1 MRSLGP
7 EGGQI
12 TAVNTHDELNCF
24 YELLPTLV
32 RESDASVEMHLL
44 FLVHR
49 FKCTLLFF
57 CRFFICCFF
66 AGASVEMHFAFL

>member
-57 CRFFICCFF
+57 FCRVCIVYVLCFLVLEIL
-66 AGASVEMHFAFL
+66 GRV